1 LSPSLVLQL
10 TTYQRLRIFDL
21 HQRRIVAHLGLPHTH
36 YRLWQRISC
45 LQRDTPATCSNAPHS
60 YRRGWLPGPE
70 NDIFIFKSEETTSA
84 DLDYAEER
92 QGVHM
97 VVSKS
102 SLLRVLSLY
111 TEVGDTT
118 YIPWRQW
125 NSSARLFLGLL
136 SSSSEPSGSRWGVL
150 VNNAAFR
157 AIEEGS
163 WNGTRAYIPE
173 EAEPSDLLFPGNRRR
188 HVAILDFNPRVI
200 SRAGNSASIDSD
212 TSITSTIQHTTTVF
226 APEIF
231 MTPVE
236 SSLPFRISCGKG
248 PVDYE
253 DVQLDF
259 ENLVGFTTTSQVGV
273 VE

>member
-1 LSPSLVLQL
+1 M
-10 TTYQRLRIFDL
+10 I
-21 HQRRIVAHLGLPHTH
+21 
-36 YRLWQRISC
+36 
-45 LQRDTPATCSNAPHS
+45 
-60 YRRGWLPGPE
+60 
-70 NDIFIFKSEETTSA
+70 
-84 DLDYAEER
+84 
-92 QGVHM
+92 
-97 VVSKS
+97 VSKS
-102 SLLRVLSLY
+102 SLLRVLTLY

-118 YIPWRQW
+118 FIPWRQW
-125 NSSARLFLGLL
+125 NSSARLFFGIPYLRGV
-136 SSSSEPSGSRWGVL
+136 PSGSRWGLL

-163 WNGTRAYIPE
+163 WSGTQAYVPE
-173 EAEPSDLLFPGNRRR
+173 EAEPSDLPFPGNRRR

-200 SRAGNSASIDSD
+200 RRAGNSASIDSD
-212 TSITSTIQHTTTVF
+212 TSIVRTIQHTTTVF

-236 SSLPFRISCGKG
+236 SSLPFRISCAKE

-259 ENLVGFTTTSQVGV
+259 ENLVGFTTTSEVGL